1 MRPHRREE
9 GRRLKIVSL
18 LPSATEL
25 VYELGLGDSLSGVT
39 FECDHPSEARSKPVV
54 SDTALPTDRPLGPG
68 EIDGLVGE
76 HMDRKEPLY
85 VLDKELISQIQPDLI
100 LTQDLCRVCAVPSG
114 QVEEALEELG
124 CRSNVVSM
132 DPQGLDDI
140 LDSFIEVG
148 RAAGAEARAL
158 ELVDSLRERVDRVR
172 RTSARLPAIRTLASE
187 WLDPPF
193 VGGHWIPEMVALA
206 GGENLV
212 TGPKERSRTATW
224 REIADAS
231 PEVIVHMP
239 CGYYLAE
246 AEEEATQLYEIPELR
261 ATTAHSQGEIYA
273 TDASAYFSR
282 PGPRIVD
289 GLEILAWAIH
299 PHAFSEPPAGRI
311 SRVGRT
317 STDRV
322 R

>member
-1 MRPHRREE
+1 V
-9 GRRLKIVSL
+9 KIVSL

-25 VYELGLGDSLSGVT
+25 VYELGLGDALQGVT
-39 FECDHPSEARSKPVV
+39 FECDHPAEARTKPVV
-54 SDTALPTDRPLGPG
+54 SDTALPTDRPLAPG
-68 EIDGLVGE
+68 EIDDMVTE

-85 VLDKELISQIQPDLI
+85 ILDKERIASIQPDVI

-114 QVEEALEELG
+114 QVEDALDELG

-140 LDSFIEVG
+140 LESFVTVG
-148 RAAGAEARAL
+148 RATGAEERAT
-158 ELVDSLRERVDRVR
+158 ELVGSLRDRIEVVR
-172 RTSARLPAIRTLASE
+172 STASRLPRTRTLPLE

-193 VGGHWIPEMVALA
+193 VGGHWIPEMVEIA
-206 GGENLV
+206 GGESLV
-212 TGPKERSRTATW
+212 TEPKERSRQATW

-239 CGYYLAE
+239 CGYDLGAAE
-246 AEEEATQLYEIPELR
+246 GEAPSLYTIPELR
-261 ATTAHSQGEIYA
+261 EIPALAAGRLFA

-299 PHAFSEPPAGRI
+299 PDAFPEPRPGSI
-311 SRVGRT
+311 SRVT
-317 STDRV
+317 AP
-322 R
+322 

>member
-1 MRPHRREE
+1 M
-9 GRRLKIVSL
+9 KIVSL

-25 VYELGLGDSLSGVT
+25 VYELGLGESLSAVT
-39 FECDHPSEARSKPVV
+39 FECDHPSEATSKPVV
-54 SDTALPTDRPLGPG
+54 SDTALPTERPLGPR
-68 EIDGLVGE
+68 EIDDLVNE
-76 HMDRKEPLY
+76 HMGRKEPLY
-85 VLDKELISQIQPDLI
+85 VLDKELIAQIQPDLI

-140 LDSFIEVG
+140 LDSFLEVG
-148 RAAGAEARAL
+148 RATGTEARAE
-158 ELVDSLRERVDRVR
+158 ELVGSLRERVETVR

-193 VGGHWIPEMVALA
+193 VGGHWIPEMVAIA

-212 TGPKERSRTATW
+212 TEPKERSREATW
-224 REIADAS
+224 REIGDAA

-239 CGYYLAE
+239 CGYYLVE
-246 AEEEATQLYEIPELR
+246 AEEEAARLYEVPELR
-261 ATTAHSQGEIYA
+261 ATTAHSQGMIFA

-299 PHAFSEPPAGRI
+299 PDAFPEPLPGTITRI
-311 SRVGRT
+311 SPARL
-317 STDRV
+317 
-322 R
+322 